1 MRLITSIAEMENF
14 SRQARA
20 ASESLALVPTMGAL
34 HEGHLSLVRQAKRQ
48 CDLVVVSI
56 FVNPAQFAPGEDLA
70 RYPRNLEQDLELLG
84 PYNVGAAFAPSTAE
98 MYPAGYETFV
108 EPGAVAVLLE
118 GAARPG
124 HFRGVASVALKLF
137 NIVKPN
143 LAYFGQKDFQQAQVI
158 RRLVEDLNL
167 DVRLVI
173 CPTVREPDGLARSS
187 RNAYLRPEERAAAPL
202 LYRSLQRAE
211 ELAQT
216 GETDAPKLLEEMR
229 KVFADEP
236 RAQLEYAAIVDPTRF
251 QPVERVTSGCVA
263 LIAARIGPARLI
275 DNLILGPPGASPET
289 LLQLALTAG
298 PMAATQVRVPGL
310 EAEALRL
317 RIENC
322 RDCAALTSIWLPPR
336 QFLTRYLKRDYPDL
350 NAVRVA
356 VIGRDAP
363 GAAENYLYVAP
374 ESVNRFVTGLYE
386 LLGVKDFAEF
396 KTRFVLAD
404 AIRCHATRLHVP
416 EKALANCAKHLSAEL
431 KLFPNLQTI
440 VVLGEDAYRQFQEFI
455 LGRTPAGIR
464 PLGELLKEQGWARE
478 DVSIPALG
486 EHRIQVFYC
495 FHPTFT
501 YTRSPSI
508 AAMLA

>member
-1 MRLITSIAEMENF
+1 
-14 SRQARA
+14 
-20 ASESLALVPTMGAL
+20 
-34 HEGHLSLVRQAKRQ
+34 
-48 CDLVVVSI
+48 
-56 FVNPAQFAPGEDLA
+56 
-70 RYPRNLEQDLELLG
+70 
-84 PYNVGAAFAPSTAE
+84 
-98 MYPAGYETFV
+98 
-108 EPGAVAVLLE
+108 
-118 GAARPG
+118 
-124 HFRGVASVALKLF
+124 
-137 NIVKPN
+137 
-143 LAYFGQKDFQQAQVI
+143 
-158 RRLVEDLNL
+158 
-167 DVRLVI
+167 
-173 CPTVREPDGLARSS
+173 
-187 RNAYLRPEERAAAPL
+187 
-202 LYRSLQRAE
+202 
-211 ELAQT
+211 
-216 GETDAPKLLEEMR
+216 
-229 KVFADEP
+229 VFADEP

-317 RIENC
+317 RIEKC

-363 GAAENYLYVAP
+363 GAAENYLYHAP

-416 EKALANCAKHLSAEL
+416 EKALANCAKHLNAEL
-431 KLFPNLQTI
+431 KLFPNLKTI
-440 VVLGEDAYRQFQEFI
+440 VVLGEDAYRQFQEFV

-464 PLGELLKEQGWARE
+464 PLGDLLKEQGWARE

-486 EHRIQVFYC
+486 ERSIQVFYC